1 LLAARE
7 GDGRVSRRE
16 VRLTPMSRVPA
27 HSVRWLWEPFLP
39 LGKVTVLAGS
49 PGLGKSM
56 LTALLAAL
64 VSTGRTDGALRGVPA
79 DVLLASA
86 EDDPHDT
93 IKPRLLAV
101 GADLDRVHLLDLRE
115 RLPSGEA
122 VATLVRLPHDV
133 PEIAAK
139 VRETGARLVVLDPVV
154 AYLAAE
160 RSAYSEQDVR
170 EALAPLKAMA
180 EETGCAV
187 LVVMHLNKGEG
198 ADPLRRIGNSGA
210 FTALAR
216 SVLLLGSDPEEHV
229 EDGARRV
236 LSVVKGNVGW
246 QAAHALAV
254 ERVVVAGADEEEVE
268 TAAMR
273 LLGASHV
280 RAEDLLE
287 APEDRSALGA
297 AMAWLRDLLA
307 DGPLPARTVLDA
319 AKRDGHAQKTVN
331 RAKGRIGARSHKH
344 GGQGGAWMWE
354 LPPGS
359 EPEVGDVDHLPVVP
373 ERPGGHVA
381 EDGHA
386 DRLYDAKTPKAAN
399 TASLRA
405 RDPSPCPYERHR
417 PSDWRLADGGPR
429 VCGICHPP
437 AAGIDAKPATGE
449 A

>member
-1 LLAARE
+1 
-7 GDGRVSRRE
+7 
-16 VRLTPMSRVPA
+16 MSRVPA
-27 HSVRWLWEPFLP
+27 RSVRWLWPPFVP
-39 LGKVTVLAGS
+39 LGKLTVLAGS
-49 PGLGKSM
+49 PGLGKSL

-64 VSTGRTDGALRGVPA
+64 VSTGRSDGALGGVPA

-93 IKPRLLAV
+93 IKPRLLAM

-115 RLPSGEA
+115 TLPSGA
-122 VATLVRLPHDV
+122 TVATLVQLPQDV
-133 PEIAAK
+133 AAIAAK
-139 VRETGARLVVLDPVV
+139 AGETGARLVVLDPVV
-154 AYLAAE
+154 AYLNAE
-160 RSAYSEQDVR
+160 RSAYREQDVR

-187 LVVMHLNKGEG
+187 LAVMHPNKGEG
-198 ADPLRRIGNSGA
+198 TDPLRRIGNSSA
-210 FTALAR
+210 FTAFAR
-216 SVLLLGSDPEEHV
+216 SVLLLGPDPEENA
-229 EDGARRV
+229 EDSGRRV

-254 ERVVVAGADEEEVE
+254 ERAVVPGADGEDVE

-273 LLGASHV
+273 LLGASRV

-307 DGPLPARTVLDA
+307 DGPLPATTILDA
-319 AKRDGHAQKTVN
+319 AKRDGHAPKTVN
-331 RAKGRIGARSHKH
+331 RAKRRIGARSHKH

-354 LPPGS
+354 LSPGS
-359 EPEVGDVDHLPVVP
+359 EPEVGDVGHLPVAP
-373 ERPGGHVA
+373 GRPGGHVA
-381 EDGHA
+381 EDGHGN
-386 DRLYDAKTPKAAN
+386 RLYDAKKPKAAN
-399 TASLRA
+399 LASLRA
-405 RDPSPCPYERHR
+405 RDPSPCPYEHHR

-437 AAGIDAKPATGE
+437 AAGIDVKPAAGE

>member
-1 LLAARE
+1 
-7 GDGRVSRRE
+7 
-16 VRLTPMSRVPA
+16 MSQVPA
-27 HSVRWLWEPFLP
+27 RSVRWLWQPFVP
-39 LGKVTVLAGS
+39 LGKVTLLAGP
-49 PGLGKSM
+49 PGLGKSL

-64 VSTGRTDGALRGVPA
+64 VSTGRSDGALRGVAA

-115 RLPSGEA
+115 TLPSGEA
-122 VATLVRLPHDV
+122 VEALVQLPQDV
-133 PEIAAK
+133 AAIAAK
-139 VRETGARLVVLDPVV
+139 VRETGAQLVVLDPVV
-154 AYLAAE
+154 AYLDAE
-160 RSAYSEQDVR
+160 RSAYREQDVR

-187 LVVMHLNKGEG
+187 LAVMHLNKAEG

-216 SVLLLGSDPEEHV
+216 SVLLLGSDPEQNA
-229 EDGARRV
+229 EDSGRRV

-254 ERVVVAGADEEEVE
+254 ERVAVAGAAGEDVE

-273 LLGASHV
+273 LLGASRV
-280 RAEDLLE
+280 SAEDLLE

-297 AMAWLRDLLA
+297 AMAWLRDLLT
-307 DGPLPARTVLDA
+307 DGTLPAKTVLDA
-319 AKRDGHAQKTVN
+319 AKAEGHAQKTVH
-331 RAKGRIGARSHKH
+331 RAKRRIGVSSRKH

-354 LPPGS
+354 LSRGS
-359 EPEVGDVDHLPVVP
+359 DGEVGGVGRLPVVP
-373 ERPGGHVA
+373 GRHGGHVS
-381 EDGHA
+381 EDGPA
-386 DRLYDAKTPKAAN
+386 DRLYDAKKAKAAN
-399 TASLRA
+399 MASR
-405 RDPSPCPYERHR
+405 RDPAPCAYEHHR

-429 VCGICHPP
+429 VGGICHPP
-437 AAGIDAKPATGE
+437 APGVEAVPAAEGGVTARSSSSG
-449 A
+449 